1 MGARASGSRAAEQG
15 QGQGP
20 REPGVDRQERERRYW
35 ARELHDETLQGLVGL
50 RMLLGAAR
58 QQPDLD
64 RVLDAI
70 DTALEMVTDEIHKLR
85 HLIVDLRPAELDEI
99 GLEAAIH
106 KLAAR
111 VATLGGPKVNT
122 DLELEY
128 EVGTSATRLTPQ
140 IETTVYRIV
149 QEALT
154 NAVKHA
160 AARSV
165 DVRVTDQNGQVQARI
180 SDDGRGFDETSG
192 EGKLGLVGMRERAS
206 LAGGRL
212 SIVTS
217 ASGTT
222 IEFVAPVARAQR
234 G

>member
-1 MGARASGSRAAEQG
+1 MGAPGSGSTAAG
-15 QGQGP
+15 QGQGL
-20 REPGVDRQERERRYW
+20 REQSVDRQERERRRW

-58 QQPDLD
+58 QQPDWD
-64 RVLDAI
+64 RVMDAI
-70 DTALEMVTDEIHKLR
+70 DTALEMVTDEIQKLR

-111 VATLGGPKVNT
+111 VATLDGPRVNT
-122 DLELEY
+122 DVELEY
-128 EVGTSATRLTPQ
+128 ERGTSTSRLTPH

-154 NAVKHA
+154 NAMKHA
-160 AARSV
+160 AAGSV
-165 DVRVTDQNGQVQARI
+165 HVRVTDLNGQVQARV

-192 EGKLGLVGMRERAS
+192 EDSFGLVGMRERAS

-212 SIVTS
+212 SVVTS

-222 IEFVAPVARAQR
+222 IEFGAPVVRAQ
-234 G
+234 GG